1 MRPPLVNRAIR
12 AFTILEITVAMVI
25 AMLILGVAVMSL
37 KGVDRETKIRR
48 TAALL
53 DVTAR
58 SAMLEALLRR
68 QAQCVQFAPNGFS
81 GLVRSGKAPWKRLP
95 KGGSL
100 EIRRWGETRWRK
112 PQTGEA
118 WWFRPG
124 LPCEPLSVRLT
135 LPEGRCEMSFD
146 PLTAVAIDDGL
157 AVNP

>member
-1 MRPPLVNRAIR
+1 MRFTLVNRAVR
-12 AFTILEITVAMVI
+12 AFTILEVIVAMVI
-25 AMLILGVAVMSL
+25 AMLILGVAAMSL

-48 TAALL
+48 IASIL

-58 SAMLEALLRR
+58 SAMREALVRR
-68 QAQCVQFAPNGFS
+68 QPQCVRFASDGFS
-81 GLVRSGKAPWKRLP
+81 GLAGLGKVQWKRLP

-112 PQTGEA
+112 PRTGEA

-135 LPEGRCEMSFD
+135 LPEGRYEMSFD
-146 PLTAVAIDDGL
+146 PLTAAATEEGL